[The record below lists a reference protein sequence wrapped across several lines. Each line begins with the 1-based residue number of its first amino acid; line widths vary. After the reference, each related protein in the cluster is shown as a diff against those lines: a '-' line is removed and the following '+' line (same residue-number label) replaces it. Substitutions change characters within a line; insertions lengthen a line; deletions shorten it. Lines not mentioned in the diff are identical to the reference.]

1 MTKNKMPNRKIYP
14 QFQESITH
22 NAAAHG
28 GQSDLLSFRHH
39 PAVHHRPGRMIAAKP
54 TDTGCSF
61 TFAVRARESVL
72 SYTHET
78 SLHLYA
84 QAPAVFP
91 ELHVTVSFWRDD
103 IFRVTL
109 TGPKP
114 YADPFAGIPESA
126 RMLVG
131 KPEHVNVHTEETEQ
145 EWILSTS
152 AVCVHIDKETGRI
165 SAEDAHGKPVFA
177 QKRSE
182 FRAADIFDYAVSELE
197 GDYACH
203 EALELE
209 NDEVIW
215 GLGERF
221 DGIVR
226 NGRIVDFWNK
236 DAVGTTSRRTYVNI
250 PFFMSSKG
258 YGLFL
263 NSGAQTQWEIGTLDT
278 GAIQF
283 SIWEPQMEYFV
294 IASGTPKDILKGYC
308 MLTGFSKLP
317 PLWSFGL
324 WMSRNSYTSWD
335 VTDEIARQLRQ
346 HDIPCDVLHLD
357 TEWFQENW
365 NCDLKFSAE
374 RFPEPEKH
382 LAAYK
387 KDGFH
392 VSLWQYNFIPPR
404 DNNTH
409 YHEAVENGYLAK
421 DENGE
426 PYHLPEHCKGSWM
439 DDRIVDFSNPAA
451 REWYAEKIKQLMQMG
466 AGAIKTDFGEGIP
479 EDARYDGI
487 EGKYFHN
494 TYSLLYNATV
504 FEACKSVTGENLV
517 WARSGTAG
525 SQRYP
530 IHWGGR
536 QPVHLRR
543 PCGHA
548 SCRSVHRCKRDPV
561 LFT

>member
-1 MTKNKMPNRKIYP
+1 M
-14 QFQESITH
+14 
-22 NAAAHG
+22 
-28 GQSDLLSFRHH
+28 
-39 PAVHHRPGRMIAAKP
+39 
-54 TDTGCSF
+54 
-61 TFAVRARESVL
+61 L

-84 QAPAVFP
+84 QACANFSD
-91 ELHVTVSFWRDD
+91 LHITVSFWRDD

-131 KPEHVNVHTEETEQ
+131 KPETVKVGKAETDS

-152 AVCVHIDKETGRI
+152 VISVHIDKETGRI

-278 GAIQF
+278 GALQF
-283 SIWEPQMEYFV
+283 SIWEPQMDYFV

-335 VTDEIARQLRQ
+335 VTD
-346 HDIPCDVLHLD
+346 
-357 TEWFQENW
+357 
-365 NCDLKFSAE
+365 
-374 RFPEPEKH
+374 
-382 LAAYK
+382 
-387 KDGFH
+387 
-392 VSLWQYNFIPPR
+392 
-404 DNNTH
+404 
-409 YHEAVENGYLAK
+409 
-421 DENGE
+421 
-426 PYHLPEHCKGSWM
+426 
-439 DDRIVDFSNPAA
+439 
-451 REWYAEKIKQLMQMG
+451 
-466 AGAIKTDFGEGIP
+466 
-479 EDARYDGI
+479 
-487 EGKYFHN
+487 
-494 TYSLLYNATV
+494 
-504 FEACKSVTGENLV
+504 
-517 WARSGTAG
+517 
-525 SQRYP
+525 
-530 IHWGGR
+530 
-536 QPVHLRR
+536 
-543 PCGHA
+543 
-548 SCRSVHRCKRDPV
+548 
-561 LFT
+561 